1 MTTTTTTHEHRVP
14 PASDAKLGEPVLICV
29 FPALVVFPLPS
40 TGKIIGRKEFADSGI
55 LDKEISGRHLRFSR
69 LGGVF
74 KVEDVKSRNGTFVN
88 GHAIGPEEPVEM
100 PEGGVVRIGC
110 SLFVF
115 RSSFTGSAQPD
126 AHLGELVSPFGL
138 RSLRQSLEKL
148 ANQQGGSVL
157 IEGETGTGKELVA
170 EQIAIQMRGNK
181 KNFAPVNVAAIPASV
196 FESHLFGW
204 KKGAYSGSEG
214 GGEGVIRAHAGGTVF
229 LDEIGELSLDLQPKI
244 LRLLEKREVWPVG
257 ESKAIKNIDVTFVA
271 ATNRSLDAMVE
282 AGTFRLDLRSRF
294 ARRLH
299 ILPLR
304 ERPEDIFAILQTLY
318 QRRGLTLDPEGIEIE
333 AVERLL
339 LFPWKGNV
347 RELELLVTHLA
358 PSRELR
364 SRAITEVLGP
374 SVDDLGKRPLTREQV
389 NQVLRECGGN
399 QAEAARR
406 LGVDRAKLIR
416 LLKKVQA
423 EG

>member
-1 MTTTTTTHEHRVP
+1 MTTTTTHDHRVP
-14 PASDAKLGEPVLICV
+14 PPPDATPGEPVLICV
-29 FPALVVFPLPS
+29 FPTLVVFPLPS
-40 TGKIIGRKEFADSGI
+40 SGKIIGRKDFADRGI
-55 LDKEISGRHLRFSR
+55 PDKEISSQHLRFSR
-69 LGGVF
+69 LGGVH
-74 KVEDVKSRNGTFVN
+74 KIEDVKSRNGTFVN
-88 GHAIGPEEPVEM
+88 GHAIGAEEPVEM
-100 PEGGVVRIGC
+100 PDGAVVRIGC

-115 RSSFTGSAQPD
+115 RSSFTGSFQPD
-126 AHLGELVSPFGL
+126 APLGELVSPFGL
-138 RSLRQSLEKL
+138 RSLRQDLEKL
-148 ANQQGGSVL
+148 TNQKGRSVL

-170 EQIAIQMRGNK
+170 EQLAILLRGKNK
-181 KNFAPVNVAAIPASV
+181 SFAPVNVTAIPASV

-204 KKGAYSGSEG
+204 KKGAFSGSEG
-214 GGEGVIRAHAGGTVF
+214 GGEGVVRAHQGGTVF

-271 ATNRSLDAMVE
+271 ATNRPLDAMVE

-294 ARRLH
+294 APRLY
-299 ILPLR
+299 IPPLR

-318 QRRGLTLDPEGIEIE
+318 QRRRLTLEPEGIEIE
-333 AVERLL
+333 ALERLL

-347 RELELLVTHLA
+347 RELDLLVTHLA

-364 SRAITEVLGP
+364 LRAIAEVLGP
-374 SVDDLGKRPLTREQV
+374 SADDLGKRPLTREQV
-389 NQVLRECGGN
+389 NRVLRECGGN
-399 QAEAARR
+399 QAETARR
-406 LGVDRAKLIR
+406 LGVDRAKLLR